1 MGDFDNNPVNS
12 STFASYE
19 DPNLGISIDTGTSV
33 SIPEEPAVDLSSLSS
48 GTSSGD
54 SFSKPLRLPRHLS
67 PHASIRISDEN
78 GGTRTL
84 ELIDLIREARSNPA
98 SRQQL
103 MTLASAAASDPGL
116 LNQCYVS
123 REENLLPM
131 LAQLGSSDPVARREG
146 ALSLRHFI
154 LSHPED
160 RTLQQGLLATVADV
174 ARNDRDNVEARELL
188 VAVSRDA
195 SPQNAGLRNW
205 MQGQSQISPYCSQSS
220 TSTPINSSSSS
231 PVATGGGATPLTRN
245 LSANDPNSIVAV
257 ANSLLPGRT
266 QTGAVAPIALSANAS
281 QQIVAMIEHRTAGTP
296 LEGVPT
302 EGIVGFVQQHAGL
315 PAGTFEDLL
324 RLRILADSLP
334 LNGFTGNLFGTSTSV
349 ATLLAEDI
357 RRVINREDSAV
368 GALPVGN
375 EVNRLASGSVDANA
389 GSPLSAPAA
398 DHPPV
403 LVAHAPAAVPNSLG
417 NGGNAS
423 NALSFFVPALLT
435 SLSGMQGLS
444 SNPSSLGPT
453 PLATLAMG
461 LSGRSSY
468 HVDGPTSIDEDSHQ
482 GFGGGSQG
490 GDSGHE
496 GGEGRDERRE
506 GSDAYLA

>member
-12 STFASYE
+12 SAFTSYE
-19 DPNLGISIDTGTSV
+19 DPNLGISIDPGAPV
-33 SIPEEPAVDLSSLSS
+33 SLPAEPVVDLTSTATGS
-48 GTSSGD
+48 GGD
-54 SFSKPLRLPRHLS
+54 SFSRPLSLPRHLS
-67 PHASIRISDEN
+67 PHDSIRVSDGA
-78 GGTRTL
+78 GGSRTL
-84 ELIDLIREARSNPA
+84 EIIELIRESRSNPTA
-98 SRQQL
+98 RQQL
-103 MTLASAAASDPGL
+103 MTLAAAAANDPSL

-123 REENLLPM
+123 KEENLIPM

-174 ARNDRDNVEARELL
+174 ARRDVNNAEARELL
-188 VAVSRDA
+188 VSVARDS

-205 MQGQSQISPYCSQSS
+205 MQGQAQIAPLCN
-220 TSTPINSSSSS
+220 TSSSS
-231 PVATGGGATPLTRN
+231 PVAHPSNGSSLAPVGQGGARA
-245 LSANDPNSIVAV
+245 LSLVPGGAGAVVATLG
-257 ANSLLPGRT
+257 SLLPGAAAPA
-266 QTGAVAPIALSANAS
+266 AVASAVLTNPAIAEQLAT
-281 QQIVAMIEHRTAGTP
+281 MIEQRTAGTP

-302 EGIVGFVQQHAGL
+302 EGIVSFVQRNAGL

-324 RLRILADSLP
+324 RLRILADALP

-357 RRVINREDSAV
+357 RRVLNREGGSASEVAPVGGEAPVLANGAANLPGLESAV
-368 GALPVGN
+368 PADGGAPVRVAHVASALPEG
-375 EVNRLASGSVDANA
+375 ASREGFGLNA
-389 GSPLSAPAA
+389 
-398 DHPPV
+398 V
-403 LVAHAPAAVPNSLG
+403 
-417 NGGNAS
+417 
-423 NALSFFVPALLT
+423 SFFVPALLT
-435 SLSGMQGLS
+435 SLSGMQGLT

-461 LSGRSSY
+461 LSGRSTY
-468 HVDGPTSIDEDSHQ
+468 HVDGPTTVDEDGHQ

-490 GDSGHE
+490 GGSNHE

-506 GSDAYLA
+506 SPDSYLA